1 MSRWFLAIAALP
13 SVAPPRL
20 LLLLKLSHGSSP
32 SHLVMKFE
40 AESFRCHSPVLFR
53 AYIPHFLC
61 SLLVKILTLH
71 RDVLYDMTYVR
82 SSKLTAFLSRP
93 GECFSRAD
101 PYNSI
106 ECFNGYGRPRLLRVS
121 QLTSIKESLVL
132 APSPRHNLN
141 RSLAGF
147 YLEGRH
153 SRLQ

>member
-1 MSRWFLAIAALP
+1 MVGPRWPGGAEPSPSAGHRRKSSTPQYRFIARYLSRWFLAIAALP

-106 ECFNGYGRPRLLRVS
+106 ECFNGYGRPRL
-121 QLTSIKESLVL
+121 
-132 APSPRHNLN
+132 
-141 RSLAGF
+141 
-147 YLEGRH
+147 
-153 SRLQ
+153 